1 MELLSSNGLIAAQ
14 DLYYLLAGDQK
25 IRVLDATYSLPSSGL
40 TPFQAF
46 LTQRIA
52 EAQFFDIDVVADQ
65 SAALPHTVPSED
77 YFAACASALGI
88 SNDHHVVIYDQSGLY
103 MAASRAWWLFRLFGH
118 KKVYVLEGGL
128 ESWIAR
134 GFPVVQGAVDAP
146 EPERFQAS
154 LNPALIVTRNDLMD
168 NLQTHNMRVLDAR
181 PVGRF
186 EGTVPEPRPGMRA
199 GHIPGSY
206 NLPFVETLQ
215 KHSSH
220 FREDDALEAIFSST
234 GLTNAEKVAISCG
247 SGVTAC
253 TVALALFKARGQ
265 EAAIYDGSWS
275 EWGDEQSGTPIE
287 VSA

>member
-1 MELLSSNGLIAAQ
+1 MQPLSTNGLIAAQ

-25 IRVLDATYSLPSSGL
+25 IRVLDATYSLPASGL

-65 SAALPHTVPSED
+65 SASLPHTVPSED

-88 SNDHHVVIYDQSGLY
+88 SNNHHVVIYDQSGLY
-103 MAASRAWWLFRLFGH
+103 MASSRAWWLFRLFGH
-118 KKVYVLEGGL
+118 RNVYVLEGGL

-134 GFPVVQGAVDAP
+134 GFPVAQGAVDAP
-146 EPERFQAS
+146 EPEHFQAR
-154 LNPALIVTRNDLMD
+154 LNTNLLVTRNDLMD
-168 NLQTHNMRVLDAR
+168 NLQTHEMRVLDAR
-181 PVGRF
+181 PAGRF
-186 EGTVPEPRPGMRA
+186 EGTAPEPRPGMRA

-206 NLPFVETLQ
+206 NLPFAETLEPHAAYF
-215 KHSSH
+215 KD
-220 FREDDALEAIFSST
+220 DDALEGIFGAT
-234 GLTNAEKVAISCG
+234 GLAASENVAVTCG

-265 EAAIYDGSWS
+265 EAAIYDGSWA